1 MSEENKETVT
11 VGLEKVPLKTER
23 EEKRNKRKHTALITG
38 LLILFLV
45 VGFGLGCLFVYK
57 VHPVNKAD
65 ATNTM
70 GEIEALLNRYWIYSN
85 DYEDFNKTLEDKA
98 FYGMTTFEEDP
109 YTTYMSNDELNEFS
123 TSINMDYV
131 GIGVQYSLNNNT
143 AIIERVFA
151 NSPAERAGILAG
163 DIIVKV
169 DGQSIDGL
177 TTEQIKEMVIGEEGS
192 KVVISILRDNKP
204 MDFEVIRN
212 NVDSSVYCYNQDD
225 YIVMELSSFGVNT
238 GKDIIEY
245 LNQYEDYHKIIID
258 LRNNSGGYQNSV
270 KEIAGLFIGNGEV
283 YLRQKDKDGNEVA
296 DLTNCSKTYTNF
308 DKYVLLVNNQTASA
322 AEVFT
327 ICLKEK
333 LDNVTIVGDTT
344 YGKGVIQSTNY
355 LLNGGVLKYT
365 TFNWYSPNGVSIHK
379 TGIKPDVPVR
389 QADIAYEYLIHM
401 GEDESYKYDEVS
413 SVVAFGQKA
422 LSFLGYDIDRT
433 DGYFD
438 KSFETALIK
447 YKTTNKLDNE
457 EVLDYKTYE
466 ALTSSVISELS
477 NKDKDYQFNKAIELI
492 QE

>member
-1 MSEENKETVT
+1 MSEENKETIT
-11 VGLEKVPLKTER
+11 VGLEKVPLKSER
-23 EEKRNKRKHTALITG
+23 EEKKKKRKHIGLIVG
-38 LLILFLV
+38 LSILFLV

-70 GEIEALLNRYWIYSN
+70 GEIEALLKNYWVYSS
-85 DYEDFNKTLEDKA
+85 DYEDLQTTLEDKA
-98 FYGMTTFEEDP
+98 FYGMTNFEEDP

-192 KVVISILRDNKP
+192 KVVISVLRDNKP
-204 MDFEVIRN
+204 LDFEVIRN

-245 LNQYEDYHKIIID
+245 LDQYEDYHKIIID
-258 LRNNSGGYQNSV
+258 LRNNSGGYQTSV

-379 TGIKPDVPVR
+379 TGIEPDVSVR
-389 QADIAYEYLIHM
+389 QADIAYEYLIQM

-413 SVVAFGQKA
+413 NVVAFGQKA

-447 YKTTNKLDNE
+447 YKTTNKLDNV

-466 ALTSSVISELS
+466 VLTSSVISELS

>member
-11 VGLEKVPLKTER
+11 VGLEKVPLRTER
-23 EEKRNKRKHTALITG
+23 EEKRKKRKHTALITG

-151 NSPAERAGILAG
+151 NSPAEIAGILAG

-192 KVVISILRDNKP
+192 KVVISVLRDNKP
-204 MDFEVIRN
+204 LDFEVIRN

-245 LNQYEDYHKIIID
+245 LDQYEDYHKIIID
-258 LRNNSGGYQNSV
+258 LRNNSGGYQTSV

-355 LLNGGVLKYT
+355 LLNGGVLKFT

-379 TGIKPDVPVR
+379 TGIEPDVPVR
-389 QADIAYEYLIHM
+389 QADIAYEYLIQM

-413 SVVAFGQKA
+413 NVVAFGQKA
-422 LSFLGYDIDRT
+422 LSFLGHDIDRT

-447 YKTTNKLDNE
+447 YKTTNKLDNI

>member
-23 EEKRNKRKHTALITG
+23 EEKRNKRKHTTLITG

-192 KVVISILRDNKP
+192 KVVISVLRDNKP
-204 MDFEVIRN
+204 LDFEVIRN

-245 LNQYEDYHKIIID
+245 LDQYEDYHKIIID
-258 LRNNSGGYQNSV
+258 LRNNSGGYQTSV

-379 TGIKPDVPVR
+379 TGIEPDVPVR
-389 QADIAYEYLIHM
+389 QADIAYEYLIQM

-413 SVVAFGQKA
+413 DVVAFGQKA

-447 YKTTNKLDNE
+447 YKTTNKLDNV

-466 ALTSSVISELS
+466 VLTSSVISELS